1 MLLVIDIG
9 NTNIKMAVFD
19 NDEIV
24 MSLRLATVTGKKNA
38 EYGFNVKELLHE
50 GGIALSDLK
59 RCLLHRQKPK
69 LNYPF

>member
-24 MSLRLATVTGKKNA
+24 MSLRLATVTGKTSD
-38 EYGFNVKELLHE
+38 EYGLNV
-50 GGIALSDLK
+50 
-59 RCLLHRQKPK
+59 
-69 LNYPF
+69 